1 MKYFDYMDEPCSN
14 TAQNIERQID
24 VQGYVIISKLTGKR
38 WGSCF
43 DSKTGAK
50 TSWYGE
56 FVRRTGYPP
65 NDTKHLK
72 GLKFDEQDEYIIVP
86 LVLAQ

>member
-1 MKYFDYMDEPCSN
+1 MKCFDYLDQPCSN
-14 TAQNIERQID
+14 PYAVIEKQID
-24 VQGYVIISKLTGKR
+24 VQGYVIISKFTGKR

-50 TSWYGE
+50 TSWYGQ

-65 NDTKHLK
+65 SDMKHLV

-86 LVLAQ
+86 LVLQK